1 MEKDGLAVRRTSLSS
16 PPGEGGGRE
25 WEWEGGAPLP
35 LLLPALAARLGGAAA
50 GSRGEGAGVGVAP
63 MRPPEMGERV
73 GGRRREGVSWEGMKL
88 TSRPGRG
95 GKGNSREGQHGHFP

>member
-35 LLLPALAARLGGAAA
+35 LLLPALAARLGGAAS
-50 GSRGEGAGVGVAP
+50 GSRGEVAGMGVAP
-63 MRPPEMGERV
+63 MRPPEM
-73 GGRRREGVSWEGMKL
+73 
-88 TSRPGRG
+88 
-95 GKGNSREGQHGHFP
+95 